1 MIQCRSHEEGVRV
14 WVSGHVQCSYC
25 AGKKTVSKAVCWSP
39 RCSGVQSL
47 LCLPDESGGVC
58 APGQVVI
65 EVGGSLHTVPVGDQG
80 LGDCFQKG

>member
-1 MIQCRSHEEGVRV
+1 MFHGMLSAAIALGKKK
-14 WVSGHVQCSYC
+14 
-25 AGKKTVSKAVCWSP
+25 KKTVSKPVCWSP
-39 RCSGVQSL
+39 RRSGVQSL
-47 LCLPDESGGVC
+47 VCLPDESGGDC